1 MSAMIGTAVLALV
14 SSAHGFTAT
23 SLNRPPL
30 ALTAEWR
37 RHANLPTT
45 KLPQRGQASLRPHVV
60 TSSLALPGV
69 PAALGSALGGTPIQ
83 AALSLNSALAALGMV
98 KGQGMLTP
106 SGLAHAWALGVTL
119 WATFGWR

>member
-1 MSAMIGTAVLALV
+1 MIGAAVLALV
-14 SSAHGFTAT
+14 GSAHAFTAT
-23 SLNRPPL
+23 SLNRPPS

-37 RHANLPTT
+37 RRTKLPTT
-45 KLPQRGQASLRPHVV
+45 KLPQPRRGGASRPHVV
-60 TSSLALPGV
+60 TSSLVLPGV

-83 AALSLNSALAALGMV
+83 AALGLNTALAAIGVV